1 MHPKNI
7 SIVDYTYHLPE
18 ENIAKYPLSERDA
31 SKLLIY
37 KDGVIETSL
46 YKKLDQ
52 HLPKKSLIV
61 FNNTKVVE
69 ARLLFEKSSGSNI
82 EIFCLEPDD
91 RYGDITS
98 AMLQKEKVYWKCLVG
113 GAKKWKEPFLQKKI
127 DATTHLFARIEEKRN
142 DYFLIEFNWSNSNLS
157 FAEVLH
163 DAGLIPL
170 PPYLNRTVE
179 KEDKTTYQTIYAMHN
194 GSVAA
199 PTAGL
204 HFTENLMRKLKHQ
217 NVEPIYVTL
226 HVGAGTFKPVKA
238 ATMQEHEMHAEFIDV
253 SKESIE
259 QLISNK
265 TIVATGTT
273 SVRSIESVYG
283 RGVKREE
290 RRQKGEGGREK
301 EEVRRQKG
309 EGEREEGEDRK
320 EKGEDRR
327 QKGEGGREKVEDRRE
342 KEEDRRQKGEG
353 EREKREDRKE
363 KMEDR
368 SEDLDELSIK
378 QWDAYELPQNISKAT
393 ALQALLN
400 WMNEQNLD
408 RLICKTQ
415 IIIAPG
421 YTLKI
426 ADGLI
431 TNFHQPQSTLL
442 LLIAAIV
449 GDKWKEIYNYAMK
462 NNFRFLSYGDG
473 SLLWK

>member
-179 KEDKTTYQTIYAMHN
+179 EEDKTTYQTIYAMHN

-273 SVRSIESVYG
+273 SLRTIESLYWMGIKIEV
-283 RGVKREE
+283 

-342 KEEDRRQKGEG
+342 KGEDRRQKGEG

>member
-179 KEDKTTYQTIYAMHN
+179 EEDKTTYQTIYAMHN

-238 ATMQEHEMHAEFIDV
+238 ATMQEHEMHAEFIDI

-273 SVRSIESVYG
+273 SLRTIESLYWMWIKIEV
-283 RGVKREE
+283 

-342 KEEDRRQKGEG
+342 KGEDRRQKGEG

-421 YTLKI
+421 YTLKV

-449 GDKWKEIYNYAMK
+449 GDKWKDIYNYAMK

>member
-179 KEDKTTYQTIYAMHN
+179 EEDKTTYQTIYAMHN

-273 SVRSIESVYG
+273 SLRTIESLYWM
-283 RGVKREE
+283 GVKIED
-290 RRQKGEGGREK
+290 
-301 EEVRRQKG
+301 RRQKG